1 MPTTIIAGNWKM
13 NTTPREA
20 RALVEQMRDALDAE
34 NAVTSLVCPPFVHLE
49 SVAAALRGTSIAL
62 GAQNMHPE
70 SSGAFTG
77 EVSSD
82 MLRGLCQFVI
92 LGHSERRELFGETD
106 EFVNRKVRAAISADL
121 RPILCVGERLE
132 QREGGEAEAVVERQ
146 LALGL
151 EEVEDSTPLVVAYE
165 PVWAIGTGRAATP
178 DVAQSMMASIR
189 GALAARY
196 GRDAASQIPLLYGG
210 SVNAANA
217 GDYMG
222 EPDVN
227 GALVGGASLD
237 PEAFAQIV
245 RLAAQQG

>member
-13 NTTPREA
+13 NTTPQEGC
-20 RALVEQMRDALDAE
+20 ALVEQMRDALDAE
-34 NAVTSLVCPPFVHLE
+34 SAVTSLVCPPFVHLA
-49 SVAAALRGTSIAL
+49 SVAEALRGTSIAL

-77 EVSSD
+77 EVSPD

-106 EFVNRKVRAAISADL
+106 EFVNRKVRAAISAGL
-121 RPILCVGERLE
+121 QPILCVGERLE
-132 QREGGEAEAVVERQ
+132 QREGGEAVAVVERQ

-151 EEVEDSTPLVVAYE
+151 EGVEDSTPLVVAYE

-196 GRDAASQIPLLYGG
+196 GRDAANEIPLLYGG

-217 GDYMG
+217 ADYVG

-237 PEAFAQIV
+237 PEAFTQIV

>member
-13 NTTPREA
+13 NTTPQEGC
-20 RALVEQMRDALDAE
+20 ALVEQMRDALDAE
-34 NAVTSLVCPPFVHLE
+34 RAVTSLVCPPFVHLA
-49 SVAAALRGTSIAL
+49 SVAEALRGTSIAL

-77 EVSSD
+77 EVSPD

-92 LGHSERRELFGETD
+92 LGHSERRELFGEAD
-106 EFVNRKVRAAISADL
+106 EFINRKVRAAISAGL

-146 LALGL
+146 LSLGL

-196 GRDAASQIPLLYGG
+196 GRDAANEIPLLYGG

-217 GDYMG
+217 ADYVR

-237 PEAFAQIV
+237 PEAFTQIV

>member
-13 NTTPREA
+13 NTTSQQA
-20 RALVEQMRDALDAE
+20 RALVQQMRDALDAE
-34 NAVTSLVCPPFVHLE
+34 SAVTSLVCPPFVHLE
-49 SVAAALRGTSIAL
+49 SVAEALRGTSIAL

-77 EVSSD
+77 EVSPD

-189 GALAARY
+189 GVLAARY
-196 GRDAASQIPLLYGG
+196 GRDAASEIPLLYGG

-217 GDYMG
+217 AEYVR
-222 EPDVN
+222 EQDVN

-245 RLAAQQG
+245 RLAAQQS